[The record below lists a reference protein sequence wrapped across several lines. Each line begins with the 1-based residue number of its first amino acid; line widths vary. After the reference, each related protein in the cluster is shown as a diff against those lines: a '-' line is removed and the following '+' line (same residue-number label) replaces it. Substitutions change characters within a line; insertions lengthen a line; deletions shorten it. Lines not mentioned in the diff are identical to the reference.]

1 MSKFDQIAGYAG
13 EKKELMDICK
23 LIKKYD
29 EFSGRGFRLPR
40 GILLCGEPGVG
51 KTVLAEA
58 LIEETG
64 VFCQKIDFN
73 AVDDDNV
80 SEYLDAKFKEAKQ
93 NVPAIVFMDE
103 LDKFVGNPGFGIRN
117 TYDMDSARKILKA
130 MDDNAR
136 KDIMVVATIN
146 NVDML
151 CPALTRSGRFDKI
164 ITIPLPEL
172 EDRKNIIRLYC
183 EGKAIDKKVNVN
195 NIAKITAGF
204 SGADIECLINEAGLS
219 SVVAER
225 NCITQE
231 DIEDAI
237 NKIVFKSSKKIKP
250 LDKQDRDIVAVHEA
264 GHLVA
269 CLLLNSDSVGGASI
283 LPQGK
288 AGGHVKIAQ
297 CNRGV
302 REKGKVLDQV
312 VIALSGKA
320 AEKVFF
326 EKEDYLGATSD
337 IEHAYEMVRRLV
349 TGGCGY
355 GFEYYFKAD
364 DSPFSNVILS
374 EKKLQMIENKC
385 DAVLL
390 DCLERASVLMSD
402 NVDLINKYV
411 AALKRNFTLS
421 RDDIMR
427 IYKRECAKKQL
438 NVEIHNK

>member
-1 MSKFDQIAGYAG
+1 MH
-13 EKKELMDICK
+13 L
-23 LIKKYD
+23 
-29 EFSGRGFRLPR
+29 
-40 GILLCGEPGVG
+40 
-51 KTVLAEA
+51 
-58 LIEETG
+58 
-64 VFCQKIDFN
+64 
-73 AVDDDNV
+73 
-80 SEYLDAKFKEAKQ
+80 
-93 NVPAIVFMDE
+93 
-103 LDKFVGNPGFGIRN
+103 
-117 TYDMDSARKILKA
+117 
-130 MDDNAR
+130 
-136 KDIMVVATIN
+136 
-146 NVDML
+146 
-151 CPALTRSGRFDKI
+151 
-164 ITIPLPEL
+164 
-172 EDRKNIIRLYC
+172 
-183 EGKAIDKKVNVN
+183 
-195 NIAKITAGF
+195 
-204 SGADIECLINEAGLS
+204 
-219 SVVAER
+219 
-225 NCITQE
+225 

-250 LDKQDRDIVAVHEA
+250 LDKQDREIVAVHEA

-337 IEHAYEMVRRLV
+337 IEQAYEMVRRLV

-355 GFEYYFKAD
+355 GFEYYFKTD

-427 IYKRECAKKQL
+427 IYKRECAKMQL

>member
-1 MSKFDQIAGYAG
+1 
-13 EKKELMDICK
+13 
-23 LIKKYD
+23 
-29 EFSGRGFRLPR
+29 
-40 GILLCGEPGVG
+40 
-51 KTVLAEA
+51 
-58 LIEETG
+58 
-64 VFCQKIDFN
+64 
-73 AVDDDNV
+73 
-80 SEYLDAKFKEAKQ
+80 
-93 NVPAIVFMDE
+93 MDE

-117 TYDMDSARKILKA
+117 TYDMDATRKILKA
-130 MDDNAR
+130 MDDNAS
-136 KDIMVVATIN
+136 KDVMVVATIN
-146 NVDML
+146 SVDML

-172 EDRKNIIRLYC
+172 EDRKSIIRLYC

-204 SGADIECLINEAGLS
+204 SGADIECLINEAGLC

-250 LDKQDRDIVAVHEA
+250 LDKQDREIVAVHEA

-269 CLLLNSDSVGGASI
+269 CLLLKSDSVGGASI

-302 REKGKVLDQV
+302 REKDEILDQI

-326 EKEDYLGATSD
+326 ENEEYLGATSD
-337 IEHAYEMVRRLV
+337 IEQAYEMVKRLV

-364 DSPFSNVILS
+364 DSPFSSAILS

-390 DCLERASVLMSD
+390 DCMEQASGLMSE
-402 NVDLINKYV
+402 NIELVNKYV

-427 IYKRECAKKQL
+427 IYKRELKKK
-438 NVEIHNK
+438 EI